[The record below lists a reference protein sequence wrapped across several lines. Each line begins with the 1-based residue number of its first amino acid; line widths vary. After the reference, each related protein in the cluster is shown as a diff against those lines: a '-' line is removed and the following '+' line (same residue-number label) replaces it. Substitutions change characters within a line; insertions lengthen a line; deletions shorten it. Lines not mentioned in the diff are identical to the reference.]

1 MTVITRLACWHRNYK
16 IAVFIGVCLLLITG
30 NIFIFIA
37 HPLAEIQVLKK
48 QQKFLNSQVEE
59 RHLTAAHSQQ
69 LLRDIRLLQ
78 NPYQA
83 RLRGLHRVLTPAAL
97 YQQIAL
103 LAKANHLQILALKPQ
118 KFQSVAGLEQR
129 ILNIDMNGEESA
141 VLNFLQLLMHQFW
154 LLEIQKIELSTSKN
168 GVHLQASLAAYY
180 ANI

>member
-103 LAKANHLQILALKPQ
+103 LAKANHLQTLALKPQ

-154 LLEIQKIELSTSKN
+154 LLEVQKIELSTSKN

>member
-1 MTVITRLACWHRNYK
+1 MIRIFTRWHRNYR
-16 IAVFIGVCLLLITG
+16 IAVFIGIFLVLITG
-30 NIFIFIA
+30 NILIFIA
-37 HPLAEIQVLKK
+37 HPYAEVQVLKQ
-48 QQKFLNSQVEE
+48 QQKFLNQQKQQ
-59 RHLTAAHSQQ
+59 RHLTAAHGQQ
-69 LLRDIRLLQ
+69 LQRDIRLLQ

-97 YQQIAL
+97 YKQIAF

-129 ILNIDMNGEESA
+129 ILNIDMNGAESA

-154 LLEIQKIELSTSKN
+154 LLEIQKIELSTSKS

-180 ANI
+180 AAI